1 MLHRVNLPLAHA
13 QAKPKAYVISETEVL
28 DAAALAAYSP
38 LIRAATDAAGGRRLS
53 PPGGTIVAFAGEPPK
68 RVGSRSGTAWRKR
81 RPSATRQPTRTWLRS
96 VTRRSRQYGHMPSRF
111 FAATAAGES
120 PSHEWRRSTW
130 QFVPKLGI
138 NSGRLFTLAGSST
151 CITKTLLMSANGRL
165 AFRL

>member
-1 MLHRVNLPLAHA
+1 MKTRYTVALSMLAGIAIGAVAIQGLHA

-96 VTRRSRQYGHMPSRF
+96 VTRRSRQYGHMPSRCVRRLPRPPQL
-111 FAATAAGES
+111 AA
-120 PSHEWRRSTW
+120 
-130 QFVPKLGI
+130 
-138 NSGRLFTLAGSST
+138 SSL
-151 CITKTLLMSANGRL
+151 ISR
-165 AFRL
+165 